1 MEKFERLKHQRHAFD
16 DGEGRSMRLG
26 HRSLYYESLEIWALQ
41 IVSLGSIEELAILRS
56 LVVSFRFRNSYS
68 AFIDHTISVGR
79 GLNFKELQL
88 LCRARIRVHAPDLL
102 DILSGAYVTR
112 VMLSMTLQS
121 NPLNGSALGPVK
133 YWTNKRIEPLTN
145 TFYYV
150 STKMGLAKAWI
161 NYHNPVI
168 H

>member
-68 AFIDHTISVGR
+68 AFIDHTNSLGR
-79 GLNFKELQL
+79 GLHFKELQL
-88 LCRARIRVHAPDLL
+88 LCRARIRVHAP
-102 DILSGAYVTR
+102 IGHSVRYVTR
-112 VMLSMTLQS
+112 LMLSMTLQS
-121 NPLNGSALGPVK
+121 NPINGSALGPVK

-161 NYHNPVI
+161 NYRIEP
-168 H
+168 